1 MPDREKKLLT
11 IACIVGF
18 IILNL
23 VGFSFAK
30 SQRIQVDADR
40 KVATDK
46 LALMQDFL
54 SKSEQVTEEM
64 DWLKAQT
71 FENKPA
77 QTVQSQ
83 LLGAVEAGAASAGLK
98 INNKELSAADT
109 SGKHYHRAKVTFKV
123 TGSETGLYDWLERL
137 NDPTL
142 FRHATKIVLKPTSGD
157 DSKIDCEATIEQW
170 FIPQTQ

>member
-1 MPDREKKLLT
+1 MPDREKKLLI
-11 IACIVGF
+11 IASIVGF

-30 SQRIQVDADR
+30 SQRLQVDADR
-40 KVATDK
+40 RAASGK
-46 LALMQDFL
+46 LALVQEFL

-83 LLGAVEAGAASAGLK
+83 LLGAVESGATSAGLK
-98 INNKELSAADT
+98 INKTELAATDT
-109 SGKHYHRAKVTFKV
+109 LGKHYHRAKVIIKV
-123 TGSETGLYDWLERL
+123 TGNETGIYDWLEKL

-142 FRHATKIVLKPTSGD
+142 FRVASNITSSPTVGD
-157 DSKIDCEATIEQW
+157 DTKIDCKATVEQW